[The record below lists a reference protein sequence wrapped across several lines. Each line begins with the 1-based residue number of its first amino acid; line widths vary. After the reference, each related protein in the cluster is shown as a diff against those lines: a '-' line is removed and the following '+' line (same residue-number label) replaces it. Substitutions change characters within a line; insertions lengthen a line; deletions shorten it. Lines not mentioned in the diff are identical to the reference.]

1 MDLALL
7 IHFHLIDRL
16 LQLAQTNLVLVLQ
29 LHVLLF
35 ELGDVGQV
43 ELLVDDHELLYVVS
57 EEVAE
62 EDALRGKHTIA
73 QLNLIVAV
81 VLDVERLLLV
91 AIEHG

>member
-1 MDLALL
+1 MLGEGVEDVDLALL

-43 ELLVDDHELLYVVS
+43 ELLVDDHPFLYDRKFTNHINQES
-57 EEVAE
+57 NRRDKEVE
-62 EDALRGKHTIA
+62 
-73 QLNLIVAV
+73 
-81 VLDVERLLLV
+81 
-91 AIEHG
+91 